1 MFGDAF
7 MILFFFIVYKQ
18 RRVFVLKR
26 DAKIAAHDA
35 FMIQFQYHESIIKH
49 SKEKSDNFIVTV
61 LAYNAYYYIIYMYID
76 RAECGCKQRKNY
88 TFL

>member
-1 MFGDAF
+1 
-7 MILFFFIVYKQ
+7 
-18 RRVFVLKR
+18 
-26 DAKIAAHDA
+26 
-35 FMIQFQYHESIIKH
+35 MIQFQYHESIIKH